1 MFVLIFEQESLSFNL
16 LDVVILNQGEINS
29 YNSGRQFD
37 GISFRIKSDTVIKTE
52 NDTFV
57 LKDNSVC
64 YGPAM
69 VNYTRISKY
78 DYMIVIH
85 FNSINYSAKTMECF
99 YPDEPEKI
107 KALFWEIY
115 DCWTK
120 KETGYRHR
128 SAAILNLIFAELYK
142 RAHVKK
148 EINPKI
154 KKSVTYI
161 TENYMKSDISITG
174 AAECSN
180 MSEVYFRKLFK
191 KEFGISPKKYIINS
205 RIKLAE
211 SLIES
216 GYYSLYEVAE
226 KCGFTDYKYFST
238 EFRKTVGVP
247 PSKYEYNY
255 FEKNC

>member
-1 MFVLIFEQESLSFNL
+1 MFILIFEQESLSFNL
-16 LDVVILNQGEINS
+16 LDVVILNQGEVNT
-29 YNSGRQFD
+29 YNSGRHFD
-37 GISFRIKSDTVIKTE
+37 AISFRIKSDTVIKTE

-69 VNYTRISKY
+69 VNYTRTSKH
-78 DYMIVIH
+78 DYMIVVH
-85 FNSINYSAKTMECF
+85 FNSINYSSKNIEVF
-99 YPDEPEKI
+99 YPENPEPI
-107 KALFWEIY
+107 KALFFEIY

-128 SAAILNLIFAELYK
+128 SAAILNLIFAEIYK
-142 RAHVKK
+142 RAHIKK

-154 KKSVTYI
+154 KNSVTYI
-161 TENYMKSDISITG
+161 TENYMKSDISITKV
-174 AAECSN
+174 AEYSN

-191 KEFGISPKKYIINS
+191 KEFGISPKKYIIDA

-216 GYYSLYEVAE
+216 GYYSLYEVSE
-226 KCGFTDYKYFST
+226 KCGFSDYKYFST
-238 EFRKTVGVP
+238 EFKKITGSS
-247 PSKYEYNY
+247 PSDYSYN
-255 FEKNC
+255 FKI